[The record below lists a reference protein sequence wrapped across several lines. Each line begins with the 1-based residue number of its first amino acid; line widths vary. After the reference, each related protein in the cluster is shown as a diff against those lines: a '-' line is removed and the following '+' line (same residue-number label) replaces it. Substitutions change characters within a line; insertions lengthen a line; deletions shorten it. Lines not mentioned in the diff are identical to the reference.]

1 MNKPTLWII
10 FAACMAVFLIFG
22 LFCLFNLDVFKK
34 SPFQQTTS
42 FSSPAAA
49 KYEKD
54 GNIYVID
61 NGSFRLV
68 CMEPNGNIRY
78 TIEIDKFDEY
88 IRIVDC
94 VIDEAGNLYVYAIE
108 AEFDSLL
115 TKRDIIRKYDKH
127 GNFVKDIIS
136 ISYDDV
142 FSNPRLFYQFG
153 SFHCS
158 DGMLTFSRTEK
169 DKVTLYHYDT

>member
-158 DGMLTFSRTEK
+158 DGMLTFSRT
-169 DKVTLYHYDT
+169 